1 MDLLLARNE
10 FREMKLEICSTNGK
24 KSSKRVLPLN
34 YEGFSLHRKFV
45 KEGKLSI
52 AFSQTNTK
60 LLISNA
66 PPNELVIWVKSLAAK
81 MATTKE
87 APKMSTREKLVSEL
101 GPSSEGISPVTARDI
116 YHMQRAEAG
125 GKGLLKARGYTPQ
138 VESPLLK
145 KRKREGGDINKEN
158 CSSPLL
164 SKSKQPRLLNT
175 NSLNQSNGSPVLA
188 GSSGTSNRVQQL
200 SEELTP
206 KKSSIDLLARSTPTR
221 RSGLLAR
228 RPLRV
233 APGPIVTA
241 EQK

>member
-1 MDLLLARNE
+1 
-10 FREMKLEICSTNGK
+10 MKLEICSTIGK
-24 KSSKRVLPLN
+24 KSIKRVLPLTCDL
-34 YEGFSLHRKFV
+34 FTLHRRFV

-52 AFSQTNTK
+52 SFEETNTK

-81 MATTKE
+81 IATTKE
-87 APKMSTREKLVSEL
+87 APKLSTRAKLLSEL

-145 KRKREGGDINKEN
+145 KRKREGDNNKEN

-164 SKSKQPRLLNT
+164 GKSKQPRLL

-188 GSSGTSNRVQQL
+188 GSGSSNRVQKL
-200 SEELTP
+200 SEESTP
-206 KKSSIDLLARSTPTR
+206 KKSSVDLLARSTPTR

>member
-1 MDLLLARNE
+1 MELFLARNE
-10 FREMKLEICSTNGK
+10 FREMKLEVCSTNGK
-24 KSSKRVLPLN
+24 KSTKRVMPLN
-34 YEGFSLHRKFV
+34 YDLLTLHRNFV

-52 AFSQTNTK
+52 SFSETNTK

-87 APKMSTREKLVSEL
+87 APKMSTRNKLLSEL

-116 YHMQRAEAG
+116 SHMQKAEAG

-138 VESPLLK
+138 VESPLLR
-145 KRKREGGDINKEN
+145 KRKREGDNINKEN
-158 CSSPLL
+158 CASPLL
-164 SKSKQPRLLNT
+164 GKSKQPRLLVGK
-175 NSLNQSNGSPVLA
+175 SNGSPVLA
-188 GSSGTSNRVQQL
+188 GSGTSNRAQKL
-200 SEELTP
+200 SEELSSP

-233 APGPIVTA
+233 VPGPIVTA

>member
-1 MDLLLARNE
+1 
-10 FREMKLEICSTNGK
+10 MKLEICSTIGK
-24 KSSKRVLPLN
+24 KSIKRVLPLN
-34 YEGFSLHRKFV
+34 CDLFTLHRRFV

-52 AFSQTNTK
+52 SFLETNTK

-81 MATTKE
+81 IATTKE
-87 APKMSTREKLVSEL
+87 APKLSTRAKLLSEL

-145 KRKREGGDINKEN
+145 KRKREGDINKEN

-164 SKSKQPRLLNT
+164 GKSKQPRLL

-188 GSSGTSNRVQQL
+188 GSGSSNRVQKL
-200 SEELTP
+200 SEESTP
-206 KKSSIDLLARSTPTR
+206 KKSSVDLLARSTPTR

>member
-10 FREMKLEICSTNGK
+10 FREMKLEICSTIGK
-24 KSSKRVLPLN
+24 KSLKRVLPLN
-34 YEGFSLHRKFV
+34 YDCFTLHRKFV

-52 AFSQTNTK
+52 SFSQTNTK

-87 APKMSTREKLVSEL
+87 APKLSTRQKLLSEL
-101 GPSSEGISPVTARDI
+101 GPTSEGISPVTARDI
-116 YHMQRAEAG
+116 YHMQRTEAG

-138 VESPLLK
+138 VASPLLK
-145 KRKREGGDINKEN
+145 KRKREGEINKEN

-164 SKSKQPRLLNT
+164 GKSKQPRLLNT

-200 SEELTP
+200 SEESTP

-233 APGPIVTA
+233 SPGPIVTS
-241 EQK
+241 EQQ

>member
-10 FREMKLEICSTNGK
+10 FREMKLEICSTLGK
-24 KSSKRVLPLN
+24 KSIKRVMPLN
-34 YEGFSLHRKFV
+34 YELFNLHRRFV

-52 AFSQTNTK
+52 SFSETNTK

-87 APKMSTREKLVSEL
+87 APKLSTRAKLLSEL

-164 SKSKQPRLLNT
+164 GKSKQPRLLN
-175 NSLNQSNGSPVLA
+175 NLNQSNDSPVLA
-188 GSSGTSNRVQQL
+188 GSGSNNSRVQKL
-200 SEELTP
+200 SEESTP

>member
-1 MDLLLARNE
+1 
-10 FREMKLEICSTNGK
+10 MKLEICSTIGK
-24 KSSKRVLPLN
+24 KSIKRVLPLN
-34 YEGFSLHRKFV
+34 CDLFTLHRRFV

-52 AFSQTNTK
+52 SFEETNTK

-87 APKMSTREKLVSEL
+87 APKLSTRAKLLSEL

-145 KRKREGGDINKEN
+145 KRKREGDIDKEN

-164 SKSKQPRLLNT
+164 GKSKQPRLLN
-175 NSLNQSNGSPVLA
+175 SLNQSNVSPVLA
-188 GSSGTSNRVQQL
+188 GSGTNNRVQQL
-200 SEELTP
+200 SEESTP